1 MDEYAINALFYI
13 VLLLLLIA
21 DWFNW
26 KEVSNQLAK
35 Q

>member
-26 KEVSNQLAK
+26 KVSNQLAK